1 MADKG
6 YHSNDALR
14 DRTALET
21 RPYISEPDR
30 GRWKWCGK
38 RRQQQAVYGNRRR
51 MRGERGQRLS
61 RLRGE
66 RVERS
71 FAHLYETGGMR
82 RTPYAATKI
91 S

>member
-21 RPYISEPDR
+21 RSYISEPDR